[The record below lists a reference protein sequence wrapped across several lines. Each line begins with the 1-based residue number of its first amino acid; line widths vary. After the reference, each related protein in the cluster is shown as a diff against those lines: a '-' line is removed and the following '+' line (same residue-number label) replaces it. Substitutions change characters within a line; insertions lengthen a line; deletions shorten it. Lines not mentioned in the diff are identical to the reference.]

1 MSLGILIGTERG
13 LYGLFPG
20 EAAHPLL
27 PDIAIASVDAHD
39 GLAVAAAAGDGVWLH
54 RDGSAPDD
62 WRQIWDGDARS
73 ARISP
78 AGDILVGTAPPKL
91 LRSTDGGATWQPSVT
106 LESVVRYQRTRS
118 TTTVSNTEWALTAI
132 AFPPDGILVGVRGAG
147 VWLSMDEG
155 RSWMPR
161 SEGIDP
167 AVTGLY
173 EHPDHKD
180 RVYATTRSGL
190 FRSEDGGY
198 TWLQSI
204 TGLDRSIARSVSVL
218 PETVDT
224 LVMSAARRRPSER
237 GAIFRSIDG
246 GMRWMRIIV
255 GDEDEWPQ
263 APVVTRLA
271 GSLDTTF
278 ALAGGRLWASHN
290 RGIDWRP
297 LTSDADTANLPPA
310 SSLAVSL

>member
-13 LYGLFPG
+13 LYGFFPG
-20 EAAHPLL
+20 ERPHPLIPDL
-27 PDIAIASVDAHD
+27 PIASVDAHE
-39 GLAVAAAAGDGVWLH
+39 GVAVVTSPGNGVWLH
-54 RDGSAPDD
+54 DGGPPSD
-62 WRQIWDGDARS
+62 WRQVWEGDARS
-73 ARISP
+73 ARITP
-78 AGDILVGTAPPKL
+78 DGDLLVGAAPPKL
-91 LRSTDGGATWQPSVT
+91 LRSTDSGATWEPSVT

-118 TTTVSNTEWALTAI
+118 TVTVSNAEWALTAI
-132 AFPPDGILVGVRGAG
+132 AFPPDGVLVGVQGAG

-155 RSWMPR
+155 RGWMPR

-173 EHPDHKD
+173 EHPEHKD

-198 TWLQSI
+198 TWLQSL
-204 TGLDRSIARSVSVL
+204 TGLDRSIARTVSVL
-218 PETVDT
+218 PGTLDT
-224 LVMSAARRRPSER
+224 LVMSAARRGSGQ
-237 GAIFRSIDG
+237 GALFRSIDG

-255 GDEDEWPQ
+255 GDEHEWPA
-263 APVVTRLA
+263 APVVTRMA

-278 ALAGGRLWASHN
+278 VLAGERLWASHD
-290 RGIDWRP
+290 RGINWLP
-297 LTSDADTANLPPA
+297 LTDEGDTASLPPA